1 MDEIDLT
8 VVVPVYNSRET
19 IAVLVK
25 ELKNELEGKYK
36 YNLVLVDDGS
46 QDGTYDLC
54 KKMALENKQIKFL
67 SFYKNFGQINA
78 ILAGFHEAD
87 GAVVVVMDDDLQNP
101 PGEIHKLIAAITE
114 GYDFVYGKPKNK
126 VQQNL
131 WRRFA
136 SFLSMKVAEIAFNK
150 PKDLYP
156 SSYYALRRDIVREV
170 IKYNGPFPY
179 ISGLV
184 FRITRNGL
192 NIPVEHHR
200 RRHGAS
206 GYNFRKLIFL
216 WLRGITN
223 FSIMPLRLSSL
234 FGSIIAI
241 TGFVYLAIV
250 LIQKLLYSQHYSI
263 GWPSV
268 IALILFFSGIQLLS
282 LGILGEYIGRIFLL
296 LNKTPQ
302 FAVKE
307 RYNCGS

>member
-1 MDEIDLT
+1 MDELDLT
-8 VVVPVYNSRET
+8 VVVPVYNSQET
-19 IAVLVK
+19 IAILVK
-25 ELKNELEGKYK
+25 ELINELEGKYK
-36 YNLVLVDDGS
+36 YNLVLVNDGS
-46 QDGTYDLC
+46 QDRSYDIC
-54 KKMALENKQIKFL
+54 KKMALENKHIKFL
-67 SFYKNFGQINA
+67 SFYRNFGQINA

-87 GAVVVVMDDDLQNP
+87 GDIVVVMDDDLQNP
-101 PGEIHKLIAAITE
+101 PGEIHKLIAAITD
-114 GYDFVYGKPKNK
+114 GYDFAYGKPKDK
-126 VQQNL
+126 IQQNL

-136 SFLSMKVAEIAFNK
+136 SHLSVKMAEIAFKK

-156 SSYYALRRDIVREV
+156 SSYYALRRNIVREV

-192 NIPVEHHR
+192 NVPVEHLKR
-200 RRHGAS
+200 EFGTS
-206 GYNFRKLIFL
+206 GYNFRKLVLL
-216 WLRGITN
+216 WLSGITN

-234 FGSIIAI
+234 FGSIIAV
-241 TGFVYLAIV
+241 TGFSYLLIV
-250 LIQKLLYSQHYSI
+250 LIQKILYSQYYSI

-307 RYNCGS
+307 RYNCDG